1 MLTFSR
7 VNTDFFVQFV
17 NLLLNDVTFVLDESF
32 SAFQTITSLT
42 RDLRESSL
50 TDEIKKEKEEAIE
63 AAKGKAKSYMQLTTE
78 TLSMLKLFTDALA
91 DSFTKS
97 EIVQRLADMLDYNLD
112 ALVGPKQRDLKV
124 ENKEE
129 YNFHPLALVADI
141 FDVYLNLSGKG
152 NFQLAVARDGRS
164 YKPSNFAQAAHLMAR
179 HGTKSADELER
190 WEKMCASIAL
200 VKEAEDAEEDD
211 LGEIPDEFLDP
222 LMATL
227 MQDPVRLPVSK
238 AVMDRSTIRQ
248 HLLSDPHDPYS
259 RAPLKIEDVIPDEE
273 MKAKID
279 AFKLERK
286 REKAANAAS
295 ASDTMDMTP

>member
-1 MLTFSR
+1 
-7 VNTDFFVQFV
+7 
-17 NLLLNDVTFVLDESF
+17 
-32 SAFQTITSLT
+32 
-42 RDLRESSL
+42 LRETTL
-50 TDEIKKEKEEAIE
+50 ADDVKKEKEEALE

-97 EIVQRLADMLDYNLD
+97 EVVQRLADMLDYNLD

-124 ENKEE
+124 ENKAE
-129 YNFHPLALVADI
+129 YNFNPLALVSDI
-141 FDVYLNLSGKG
+141 FDVYLNLSGKD

-164 YKPSNFAQAAHLMAR
+164 YKPSNFAQAANLMAR
-179 HGTKSADELER
+179 HATKSPDEIER
-190 WEKMCASIAL
+190 WNRMCESIAR
-200 VKEAEDAEEDD
+200 VKEAEDVEEDD

-238 AVMDRSTIRQ
+238 AIMDRSTIRQ

-259 RAPLKIEDVIPDEE
+259 RAPLKIEDVIPDVE
-273 MKAKID
+273 MKSKIE

-286 REKAANAAS
+286 REKDANAANAGDAM
-295 ASDTMDMTP
+295 DTT